1 MAFDLVRRGTVFVA
15 AAFTAAA
22 TVIAPVLTP
31 GSTAGLGVGLP
42 MAKAADCPDIQV
54 VFARG
59 TNDTPGLGRIGNAF
73 VGSLRNKVGG
83 RSVGAYA
90 VNYPATF
97 DFLAAAGGAN
107 DASGHIQ
114 WMVDN
119 CPGTRLVLGGYS
131 QGAAVI
137 DVIAAVPFPAV
148 GFNAPLPPNVPEHV
162 AAVAVFGNPSAKLG
176 LPLTSSPVYGS
187 RAIDLCN
194 PGDPIC
200 GDGDSV
206 QAHRAY
212 EGPANDA
219 ANFVAGL
226 L

>member
-1 MAFDLVRRGTVFVA
+1 MAIDLVRRCTVFVA
-15 AAFTAAA
+15 AALTAAA
-22 TVIAPVLTP
+22 AVVAPVLVPTP
-31 GSTAGLGVGLP
+31 TAGLGAGLP
-42 MAKAADCPDIQV
+42 MAKAADCPDIEV

-59 TNDTPGLGRIGNAF
+59 TNDTAGLGRIGNAF
-73 VGSLRNKVGG
+73 VSSLRNKVGG

-90 VNYPATF
+90 VNYPASF

-119 CPGTRLVLGGYS
+119 CPNTRLVLGGYS

-162 AAVAVFGNPSAKLG
+162 AAVAVFGNPSTKLG

-206 QAHRAY
+206 PAHRAY
-212 EGPANDA
+212 EGAANDA